1 MDGTRFG
8 LLCYD
13 EWGDEYEKVLGI
25 RDNLDTGEQEEF
37 DTGEVRLVKAAGNRW
52 GIRPDQCLFLEAA
65 YQRRN
70 QERLLKRIEAL
81 EHK

>member
-1 MDGTRFG
+1 VSIIAFRWLASLEQKGEGARWHFGVIAQQVRDAFAAHGMDGTRFG

-37 DTGEVRLVKAAGNRW
+37 DT
-52 GIRPDQCLFLEAA
+52 
-65 YQRRN
+65 
-70 QERLLKRIEAL
+70 
-81 EHK
+81 